1 MPAPI
6 SVVVPTLDA
15 AGELATALASL
26 LPATEAGLVREVI
39 VSDGGSA
46 DGTLAIADEAGCR
59 VVTGSAGRGAQ
70 LSRGAA
76 AARGAWLLFLHA
88 DTVLSD
94 GWGRAAASQL
104 ARPGQAGV
112 FRLALKPEEAGRSGA
127 SLPPRLVAGGA
138 NVRARLFGLPYG
150 DQGLLLAQSLYAQV
164 GGYDPDLPLFEDVDL
179 VRRLRRARGRGALR
193 LLPAYAITSPRR
205 YERDGYARRVAA
217 NQMLLARYLAGASP
231 ARLAARYR

>member
-15 AGELATALASL
+15 GDGLAAALASL
-26 LPATEAGLVREVI
+26 LPATEAGLVREVV
-39 VSDGGSA
+39 VSDGGSG
-46 DGTLAIADEAGCR
+46 DGTLDIADEAGCR

-70 LSRGAA
+70 LARGAA

-94 GWGRAAASQL
+94 GWDRAAASQL
-104 ARPGQAGV
+104 GRPGQAGV
-112 FRLALKPEEAGRSGA
+112 FRLALKGEEAGRSGA

-164 GGYDPDLPLFEDVDL
+164 GGYDPGLPLFEDVDL

-217 NQMLLARYLAGASP
+217 NQLLLARYLAGASP